1 MLFQRFKQIGRTL
14 QHAARL
20 RHVAAVL
27 LKYGYQDIAHRLHLP
42 LTGRLFFRRFRETQ
56 AGIGQRSQAER
67 LRLACEELG
76 PTFIKLGQLA
86 ASRTQTLPHEFTDE
100 LAKLQDQ
107 VAPAPFADIRRVLEE
122 ELKRPLTEVFTLLEA
137 EPLGSASIAQV
148 HRAVLRDGRQVV
160 VKVQRPGVKEIV
172 EVDLDILRQLAAFAE
187 EHLDGWKQHRP
198 LAIVNELGRNLEKEL
213 DFTREAAHLERF
225 AWQFAG
231 EPSIHLPQVHHGLTT
246 TRVLTMEFVDA
257 IKASKL
263 EALAEAQLD
272 RAEIAR
278 RIADLVMKQI
288 FTHGFFHADP
298 HPGNIHIL
306 SGNRICFLDFGLMG
320 FVDQRTRETFA
331 DLVWGIAQR
340 NEIAVTHSLLK
351 LTETDSEPAQRG
363 LEAEVAEFMHQ
374 HCYRPVGE
382 LQFGKLV
389 TELFQLTTRNR
400 LRLPPDLFIML
411 KALSLTE
418 ELVRRLNPQLN
429 FVEQAEPF
437 MRQARLARFKP
448 RRVLSGLLDFGEEV
462 TELARE
468 LPAELRR
475 IAQQMKAGQARIH
488 FQHEGLEPLVNSA
501 ERVSNRLSFAIVLAS
516 LIIGSSL
523 IVLANLPPKIG
534 EMPVV
539 GLAGFVLAALMAFWL
554 LLSILRHGR
563 M

>member
-1 MLFQRFKQIGRTL
+1 MLLQRFKQIGRTL
-14 QHAARL
+14 QHGARL

-27 LKYGYQDIAHRLHLP
+27 FKYGYRDLVRRLHLP
-42 LTGRLFFRRFRETQ
+42 L
-56 AGIGQRSQAER
+56 AER
-67 LRLACEELG
+67 LMFRHFREEQAAIEQLSQPERLRRACEELG

-86 ASRTQTLPHEFTDE
+86 ASRTQTLPREFTHE

-107 VAPAPFADIRRVLEE
+107 VPPAPFADIQRVMEE
-122 ELKRPLTEVFTLLEA
+122 ELKRPLTEVFAAISST
-137 EPLGSASIAQV
+137 PLGAASIAQV
-148 HRAVLRDGRQVV
+148 HRAVLRDGGQVV

-172 EVDLDILRQLAAFAE
+172 EVDLDILRQLAVFAE
-187 EHLDGWKQHRP
+187 AHLDGWKQHRP
-198 LAIVNELGRNLEKEL
+198 VGIVNELARNLEKEL

-225 AWQFAG
+225 VWQFAG
-231 EPSIHLPQVHHGLTT
+231 EPAIHLPRVDRNFTT
-246 TRVLTMEFVDA
+246 ARVLTMEFVDG
-257 IKASKL
+257 IKASDL
-263 EALAEAQLD
+263 PALAAAELD
-272 RAEIAR
+272 RKEIAR

-288 FTHGFFHADP
+288 FTYGFFHADP

-306 SGNRICFLDFGLMG
+306 PGNRICFLDFGLMG

-340 NEIAVTHSLLK
+340 NEVAVTHTLLK
-351 LTETDSEPAQRG
+351 LAEADGEPVQRG
-363 LEAEVAEFMHQ
+363 LESDVAEYMHQ
-374 HCYRPVGE
+374 HFYRPIGE
-382 LQFGKLV
+382 LQFGKGV
-389 TELFQLTTRNR
+389 TELFQLTTRNH
-400 LRLPPDLFIML
+400 LHLPPDLFIML

-418 ELVRRLNPQLN
+418 ELVRRLNPE
-429 FVEQAEPF
+429 FDFIGQAEPF
-437 MRQARLARFKP
+437 MRQARMARFKP
-448 RRVLSGLLDFGEEV
+448 KRVLSGLMDFGAEV

-475 IAQQMKAGQARIH
+475 IAAQMKAGQARIH
-488 FQHEGLEPLVNSA
+488 FQHEGLEPLVSSA

-539 GLAGFVLAALMAFWL
+539 GLAGFILAALMAFWL
-554 LLSILRHGR
+554 LVSILRHGR